1 MNRILAI
8 ASFVALMATGAHAAT
23 LNLMGG
29 HDLDNVNYPVGGVA
43 TFDVGG
49 VKGHVTA
56 GSDRYASYISVDD
69 DGIGVKT
76 SRRDSPD
83 LDGNGDEWLTFTFE
97 KAVRLIWVSF
107 SHLDRNDDWDI
118 YVDGQRVANENRNNP
133 YWFNGGAGIV
143 AKSFKVLA
151 DGHRCF
157 LFGCSTDNFVISK
170 VKFEHAPAPVPL
182 PATGLLLIGGLA
194 GLGFMRRRK
203 QQAA

>member
-1 MNRILAI
+1 MNRVLAI

-29 HDLDNVNYPVGGVA
+29 QDLDNINYPVGGVA
-43 TFDVGG
+43 AFDVGG

-56 GSDRYASYISVDD
+56 GSDRRASYISVDSS
-69 DGIGVKT
+69 GIGVKT
-76 SRRDSPD
+76 SRRDSSD
-83 LDGNGDEWLTFTFE
+83 LDGNGNEWLTFTFE
-97 KAVRLIWVSF
+97 KAVRLIAVSF
-107 SHLDRNDDWDI
+107 SHLDYNDDWDI
-118 YVDGQRVANENRNNP
+118 YVGDDLVADDNRSNP
-133 YWFNGGAGIV
+133 YWFSGGAGIV

-151 DGHRCF
+151 DGHRCGWIF
-157 LFGCSTDNFVISK
+157 CSTDNFVISK

-203 QQAA
+203 QQVT